1 MKMNP
6 NLSSLELRTISLL
19 DTALSISE
27 LSKKTGVT
35 RGYIS
40 RTVASLKDKGF
51 VEISKRG
58 ITKKVALSSSL
69 HTARLKSLLRSRSY
83 MPLEELLQG
92 SGIQVLAV
100 LACGSADFDR
110 LRKESG
116 VSKATI
122 WRWIKKFREH
132 AMLLSQDD
140 EYELPQDLNDIREF
154 LKEYCSYFAVST
166 LKEISPAGSFIAAKG
181 FEFLFSLKGEIIH
194 ENVRP
199 TGLTSISEE
208 IPLMLTENYYFYSYR
223 TPSREE
229 IAVHAIAADMHSK
242 RNLTYVIMYILKAK
256 LDRAI
261 FLKIAKRYR
270 VEDIAGSVLK
280 LLNTW
285 EQPEEPYMPDP
296 AYVREKLKEYNIQW
310 QEQNSMKNT
319 YLPSLK
325 KLEMF

>member
-1 MKMNP
+1 MNH

-27 LSKKTGVT
+27 LSEKTGVT

-69 HTARLKSLLRSRSY
+69 HAARLKSLLRSRSY
-83 MPLEELLQG
+83 MSLGELLQV
-92 SGIQVLAV
+92 SSMQILAV

-110 LRKESG
+110 LREESG
-116 VSKATI
+116 VSKATL
-122 WRWIKKFREH
+122 WRWIKKYKEH
-132 AMLLSQDD
+132 AMLLSRDD
-140 EYELPQDLNDIREF
+140 EYELPHDLKDIREF
-154 LKEYCSYFAVST
+154 LEDYCSYFAVST

-181 FEFLFSLKGEIIH
+181 FEFLFSLKEEIVH

-208 IPLMLTENYYFYSYR
+208 IPLMLAENYYFYSSR
-223 TPSREE
+223 TISIEE
-229 IAVHAIAADMHSK
+229 IAVHAVAADPRSK

-256 LDRAI
+256 LDAAL

-270 VEDIAGSVLK
+270 VEDIAGSILK

-325 KLEMF
+325 KLEIF